1 MDVEASTPLKEHN
14 AKRVELSQD
23 CNNNNSEEKS
33 LNDTPSTDSENESLN
48 LSLPDS
54 FDDTFSALDGLPGY
68 IHDENPQI
76 RLLHAQ
82 LYESK
87 QRVKNLQDEREHATQ
102 FLDENVQFS
111 QQDFDSISSHARS
124 KRSLEEMVK
133 LTIYQQVSD
142 KKVEA
147 EKMIQHATNATEI
160 AKQMQENASN
170 MELLCDQK
178 LANME
183 DALNAAKDR
192 HSEAIEQVTL
202 LQSNTIDLKEKGRMF
217 DDTAETNRRLSDEV
231 NRLRV
236 AMDQKQLEIELFA
249 TRDSEAQVTIK
260 NLQRT
265 TQSRGMEK
273 TFLEKEKCMLVER
286 AERAEGAAKALE
298 KSLQDTVT
306 KADNLTVQ
314 LSESNLKA
322 NTSHESNVTKQ
333 VKQARSDCEKE
344 FSAYRTQMEGAF
356 ERECR
361 MLKEAKDDVV
371 AQYERA
377 SSEIICL
384 RECTTQKDAR
394 IVELECTVCDVRSD
408 LKVKCIEASRFHL
421 TNENMEKD
429 LAEYRSQQQMM
440 GDELQAHKLAFKHL
454 EKDSTFERQR
464 LHDEIK
470 RKEDQLEMY
479 YQSQMR
485 DLKDTCSSATPIN
498 HLHLLEKSSSLQN
511 KCQGLE
517 DQVKHLRQ
525 KLKRQIEKSR
535 SFESKFSTAHLALQ
549 DFRQGERPCNQVDA
563 GNSLAESLRA
573 DNTALRDE
581 HYRLSKDFSHL
592 LTKYFDLVGKMERAS
607 SDEQHREQGGS
618 SNLRSM
624 RKKAILRPMD
634 LPADTDLLLKH
645 AVHHATAAKGRLD
658 KHIPQL

>member
-1 MDVEASTPLKEHN
+1 MKEHN

-102 FLDENVQFS
+102 FLDGNVQFS

-573 DNTALRDE
+573 DNSALRDE

>member
-1 MDVEASTPLKEHN
+1 MDVETSTPLKG
-14 AKRVELSQD
+14 VELSQD
-23 CNNNNSEEKS
+23 CNNNGTEEKS
-33 LNDTPSTDSENESLN
+33 LNDTHSTNSENETLN

-68 IHDENPQI
+68 IHDENPEI

-87 QRVKNLQDEREHATQ
+87 QRVKNLQDEREHAIQ
-102 FLDENVQFS
+102 FLHGNVQFL
-111 QQDFDSISSHARS
+111 QQDIESITSHARS

-133 LTIYQQVSD
+133 LRIYQQVSD
-142 KKVEA
+142 KKIEA
-147 EKMIQHATNATEI
+147 EKMIQCATNATEI
-160 AKQMQENASN
+160 TKQMQEKASN

-178 LANME
+178 LANMK

-192 HSEAIEQVTL
+192 QSEAIEQVTL
-202 LQSNTIDLKEKGRMF
+202 LQSNIIDLKEKGRMF
-217 DDTAETNRRLSDEV
+217 DDTAEKNRRLSDEV

-236 AMDQKQLEIELFA
+236 AMEQTLVETESFA
-249 TRDSEAQVTIK
+249 TRDSEAQATIK
-260 NLQRT
+260 DLQRT
-265 TQSRGMEK
+265 TQSFGMEK

-286 AERAEGAAKALE
+286 AERSEDAAKILE
-298 KSLQDTVT
+298 TSLQDTVS
-306 KADNLTVQ
+306 KADNLTVK

-322 NTSHESNVTKQ
+322 NTSHASNVTKQ

-361 MLKEAKDDVV
+361 MLREAKDEVV

-394 IVELECTVCDVRSD
+394 IVELECTLCDVRSD

-421 TNENMEKD
+421 TNEKMEKD
-429 LAEYRSQQQMM
+429 LVEYRSQLEMM

-470 RKEDQLEMY
+470 RKEDQLELY
-479 YQSQMR
+479 YQSQVR
-485 DLKDTCSSATPIN
+485 DLKDTRPSAIPIN

-535 SFESKFSTAHLALQ
+535 SYESKLTTAHIALQ
-549 DFRQGERPCNQVDA
+549 DSRQGERPYIQDGA
-563 GNSLAESLRA
+563 SNSLAESLRA
-573 DNTALRDE
+573 DNTALRNE
-581 HYRLSKDFSHL
+581 HYRLSQDFSHL
-592 LTKYFDLVGKMERAS
+592 LTKYFDLVGKMERAR
-607 SDEQHREQGGS
+607 SDEQHSEKGE
-618 SNLRSM
+618 RSIL
-624 RKKAILRPMD
+624 RKKADLRPIHV
-634 LPADTDLLLKH
+634 PGDTDLLLKH

-658 KHIPQL
+658 KYNA

>member
-1 MDVEASTPLKEHN
+1 LKEHN

-102 FLDENVQFS
+102 FLDGNVQFS

-573 DNTALRDE
+573 DNSALRDE